1 MDDVCCTAF
10 RKLGHQPRI
19 GYTIIPPD
27 RPGYWWSHVKSQHPA
42 GWWQTSGQIF
52 ISFPWFY
59 GNSHVIP
66 KICSHEFLATNRCER
81 NGKSLDISN
90 PWLPCEIFRNPWWN
104 LHVRRI
110 FLRKTQHIFRSSAC
124 PASNFSSGELR
135 WEAQATAVSM
145 QKWGTNWSST
155 GFNHENRDLK
165 HEDFEGIRRIQD
177 ISEYHWW
184 MMVDD

>member
-27 RPGYWWSHVKSQHPA
+27 RPGYWWSHVKSRHPA

-135 WEAQATAVSM
+135 WEAQRLRSPCKNGGRIGAQRVLTMKIGIWSMKILKVS
-145 QKWGTNWSST
+145 GE
-155 GFNHENRDLK
+155 F
-165 HEDFEGIRRIQD
+165 RI
-177 ISEYHWW
+177 
-184 MMVDD
+184 